1 MRGLSLVSKAKVT
14 SAFKRCFSASK
25 GQTGLI
31 ELRTY
36 DTIPSK
42 TLEYK
47 ELAKTSASVRSK
59 YTKDSWKLFLSAE
72 TGYGSLSEFVHLYTY
87 DSMVHRA
94 EVRKAMGKDE
104 EWKKF
109 LEESKP
115 CLSQQQSEIFVPTKI
130 AGIDYFASE
139 ASLGESDDTVY
150 EIRHYQLLPGYTTVP
165 KMIDIFA
172 RGLPDKLAACDS
184 SLGELI
190 VLAHS
195 DVSTLN
201 QFIEIWRY
209 PSPAASIEHREA
221 SRKALV
227 WRETI
232 AEAAKITVTFK
243 NRIMIPT
250 SFSPLK

>member
-1 MRGLSLVSKAKVT
+1 MTA
-14 SAFKRCFSASK
+14 AWKRFFGK

-42 TLEYK
+42 TQEYK
-47 ELAKTSASVRSK
+47 AFAEASASIRSK
-59 YTKDSWKLFLSAE
+59 HTEGCWKLFLSAE
-72 TGYGSLSEFVHLYTY
+72 TGYGSLNEFVHLYTY

-104 EWKKF
+104 GWKKF

-115 CLSQQQSEIFVPTKI
+115 CLRQQQSEIFVPAKLKDT
-130 AGIDYFASE
+130 DYFASE
-139 ASLGESDDTVY
+139 ATARGSEDAVY
-150 EIRHYQLLPGYTTVP
+150 EIRHYQLIPGYTTVP
-165 KMIDIFA
+165 KMIDIFS
-172 RGLPDKLAACDS
+172 RGLPDKLAVCDS

-190 VLAHS
+190 LLAHS
-195 DVSTLN
+195 DISTLN

-209 PSPAASIEHREA
+209 PSPAASLEHRVA

-227 WRETI
+227 WRDAI

-243 NRIMIPT
+243 NRIMVPT
-250 SFSPLK
+250 SFSPMK

>member
-1 MRGLSLVSKAKVT
+1 MG
-14 SAFKRCFSASK
+14 
-25 GQTGLI
+25 
-31 ELRTY
+31 LRTY

-42 TLEYK
+42 TQEYK
-47 ELAKTSASVRSK
+47 MLAKASASIRSK
-59 YTKDSWKLFLSAE
+59 YTKESWKLFLSPE
-72 TGYGSLSEFVHLYTY
+72 TGYGSLNEFVHLYTY

-94 EVRKAMGKDE
+94 DVRKAMGKDE
-104 EWKKF
+104 EWIKF
-109 LEESKP
+109 LQESKV
-115 CLSQQQSEIFVPTKI
+115 CLSHQQSEIFVP
-130 AGIDYFASE
+130 ARLPSIDYFASK
-139 ASLGESDDTVY
+139 ASTMGESEDTVY
-150 EIRHYQLLPGYTTVP
+150 EIRHYQLIPGYTTVP
-165 KMIDIFA
+165 KMIDIFS

-190 VLAHS
+190 LLAHS

-227 WRETI
+227 WRDAI
-232 AEAAKITVTFK
+232 AEAAKITVFFK
-243 NRIMIPT
+243 NRIMTPT